1 MAAAASKYTENSPQY
16 RFAKADVNTDGRLD
30 TVEMA
35 TNNLTTDEAA
45 KLASL
50 KDAPKTTKPKVATN
64 AQLEDPMFPTQGSG
78 IDGQVTSDD
87 TAIVGAPMDGG
98 IRTGKATAEE
108 KRLGWEDSDF
118 V

>member
-1 MAAAASKYTENSPQY
+1 
-16 RFAKADVNTDGRLD
+16 
-30 TVEMA
+30 
-35 TNNLTTDEAA
+35 
-45 KLASL
+45 
-50 KDAPKTTKPKVATN
+50 
-64 AQLEDPMFPTQGSG
+64 MFPTQGSG